1 VKRLT
6 LFDMVRRFA
15 DRARAF
21 ADRRVRPSLPFAAL
35 LLTLSAP
42 VGSAQE
48 VGWSI
53 ENAISG
59 SLFFGN
65 TRQTLITTR
74 SSVGHADSAFELKG
88 AVRFTY
94 GESSDENDGAFVSK
108 RSWIGTLNYDHR
120 PFARYSTFLIS
131 TLETSLEKRIDFR
144 YDVGIG
150 EKLTFVRTETTQAD
164 VSLALLGE
172 RTYLPPTVPNETET
186 LLRWSTRARY
196 RRQMNE
202 RVRVSHETFYAPVAN
217 DFGRY
222 TITSTTSIA
231 IRLARYA
238 DLNLSFIDN
247 YDSEAKARG
256 ARSYNDG
263 QLVLGILTAF

>member
-1 VKRLT
+1 MRCRNL
-6 LFDMVRRFA
+6 
-15 DRARAF
+15 ARAGRTVSRAF
-21 ADRRVRPSLPFAAL
+21 TSLLVASLF
-35 LLTLSAP
+35 LTLSAP
-42 VGSAQE
+42 HGSAQE

-74 SSVGHADSAFELKG
+74 SSVGHADSSFELKG
-88 AVRFTY
+88 SVRFTY
-94 GESSDENDGAFVSK
+94 GESSDEDDGAFVSK
-108 RSWIGTLNYDHR
+108 RSWIGSLNYDHR

-144 YDVGIG
+144 YDFGVG
-150 EKLTFVRTETTQAD
+150 EKLTFVRTQTTQAD

-172 RTYLPPTVPNETET
+172 RTYLPPTVPDETET
-186 LLRWSTRARY
+186 LLRWSARGRY

-217 DFGRY
+217 DFGRF
-222 TITSTTSIA
+222 TITSTTSVA

-238 DLNLSFIDN
+238 NLNVSFIDS
-247 YDSEAKARG
+247 YDSEARSRG

>member
-1 VKRLT
+1 ML
-6 LFDMVRRFA
+6 RRTFA
-15 DRARAF
+15 RTRATARGRAIPLWF
-21 ADRRVRPSLPFAAL
+21 IATL
-35 LLTLSAP
+35 LLGIAAPRLSA
-42 VGSAQE
+42 QD

-88 AVRFTY
+88 SVRFTY
-94 GESSDENDGAFVSK
+94 GESSNEDDDTFVSK
-108 RSWIGTLNYDHR
+108 RSWIGSLNYDHR

-131 TLETSLEKRIDFR
+131 TVETSLEKRIDFR
-144 YDVGIG
+144 YDFGIG
-150 EKLTFVRTETTQAD
+150 EKLTFVRTGTTRAD

-172 RTYLPPTVPNETET
+172 RTLLPPTLPDETET
-186 LLRWSTRARY
+186 LLRWSARARY
-196 RRQMNE
+196 RRQMND
-202 RVRVSHETFYAPVAN
+202 RVRVSHETSYAPVAHA
-217 DFGRY
+217 FGRY
-222 TITSTTSIA
+222 TVSSTTSLA

-238 DLNLSFIDN
+238 DLDVSFTDN
-247 YDSEAKARG
+247 YDSEAKSRG

-263 QLVLGILTAF
+263 QLVLGVVTAF

>member
-1 VKRLT
+1 ML
-6 LFDMVRRFA
+6 LRRS
-15 DRARAF
+15 
-21 ADRRVRPSLPFAAL
+21 SLLVFLAAL
-35 LLTLSAP
+35 ALPALAT
-42 VGSAQE
+42 AQD

-88 AVRFTY
+88 SVRFTY
-94 GESSDENDGAFVSK
+94 GESSDENNQSFVSK
-108 RSWIGTLNYDHR
+108 RSWVGSLNYDHR
-120 PFARYSTFLIS
+120 PFARYSTFLTS

-144 YDVGIG
+144 YDFGVG
-150 EKLTFVRTETTQAD
+150 EKLTFVRTETTRAD

-172 RTYLPPTVPNETET
+172 RTYFPPAVPDETKT
-186 LLRWSTRARY
+186 LLRWSARGRY

-217 DFGRY
+217 DFDRY
-222 TITSTTSIA
+222 TINSTTTIA
-231 IRLARYA
+231 IRLARFA

-247 YDSEAKARG
+247 YDSEAKSRG
-256 ARSYNDG
+256 ARANNDG
-263 QLVLGILTAF
+263 QLVLGIITAF

>member
-1 VKRLT
+1 MSGRT
-6 LFDMVRRFA
+6 PS
-15 DRARAF
+15 
-21 ADRRVRPSLPFAAL
+21 RVRASVRPPVLALGIAAL
-35 LLTLSAP
+35 LATAFATPPLL
-42 VGSAQE
+42 AQD

-74 SSVGHADSAFELKG
+74 SVVGHADSAFELKG
-88 AVRFTY
+88 SVRFTY
-94 GESSDENDGAFVSK
+94 GESSDENDDAFVSK

-144 YDVGIG
+144 YDVGVG
-150 EKLTFVRTETTQAD
+150 EKLTFVRTQTTRAD
-164 VSLALLGE
+164 VSVALLGE
-172 RTYLPPTVPNETET
+172 RTYLPDTSPDDTET
-186 LLRWSTRARY
+186 LLRWSVRGRY
-196 RRQMNE
+196 RRQMND

-217 DFGRY
+217 DFERF

-238 DLNLSFIDN
+238 DLDVSFSDN
-247 YDSEAKARG
+247 YDSEARARG

-263 QLVLGILTAF
+263 QLVLGIVTAF